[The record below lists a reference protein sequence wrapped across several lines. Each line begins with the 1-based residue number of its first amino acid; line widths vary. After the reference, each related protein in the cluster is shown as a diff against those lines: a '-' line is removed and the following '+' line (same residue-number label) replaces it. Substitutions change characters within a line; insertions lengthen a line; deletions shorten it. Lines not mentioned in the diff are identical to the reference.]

1 MKKKEYTDLI
11 NNKPWQWMS
20 EHFDKLE
27 KFVPVKIAK
36 CNINP
41 EEWIKFSCD
50 YFDHAHQNK
59 EMPQQNIGKSQK
71 HITKPQKHITNTQ
84 ESIAKAQENI
94 AKPILYTIK
103 IRKNSTKKVSPLIS
117 GL

>member
-11 NNKPWQWMS
+11 TNKPWQWMS

-41 EEWIKFSCD
+41 EVALELL
-50 YFDHAHQNK
+50 
-59 EMPQQNIGKSQK
+59 
-71 HITKPQKHITNTQ
+71 
-84 ESIAKAQENI
+84 
-94 AKPILYTIK
+94 LYIP
-103 IRKNSTKKVSPLIS
+103 KKV
-117 GL
+117 